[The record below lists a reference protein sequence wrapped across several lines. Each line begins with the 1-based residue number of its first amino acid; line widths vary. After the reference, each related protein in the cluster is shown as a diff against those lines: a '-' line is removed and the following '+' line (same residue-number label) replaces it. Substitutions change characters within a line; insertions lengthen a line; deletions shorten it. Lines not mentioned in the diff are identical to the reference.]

1 MPEVSAQDLR
11 RLTTLEE
18 RLAKAQGEKRSF
30 TVERRELRARATE
43 ATREARTAER
53 RAGDLESQI
62 AALLEENARL
72 ATRLEEIAKDSEE
85 LRSAGVRLRDELDA
99 AAKTSEQAAAESAQ
113 LTKSLGEAVTER
125 DAIAER
131 LKIADAQLKTEAK
144 TPILPAKDVAR
155 LIDGFVGELGTN
167 LSGMAVREGE
177 IKLQVA
183 FGKVGA
189 STGFVVPSA
198 DSPPEVRKD
207 LHEVSIR
214 FDREIE
220 TRELRR

>member
-18 RLAKAQGEKRSF
+18 RLEKVQGEKRSF
-30 TVERRELRARATE
+30 TAERRELRARATV
-43 ATREARTAER
+43 AER
-53 RAGDLESQI
+53 AVRSAERAASEIDNRLT
-62 AALLEENARL
+62 ALLEENARL
-72 ATRLEEIAKDSEE
+72 ATQLEESAADGEQ
-85 LRSAGVRLRDELDA
+85 LR
-99 AAKTSEQAAAESAQ
+99 TAAEKLREEVDASA
-113 LTKSLGEAVTER
+113 KSLDEARSETSRLTESLAKAESER
-125 DAIAER
+125 DQVAER

-183 FGKVGA
+183 FGKVGS

-220 TRELRR
+220 TREFRR

>member
-1 MPEVSAQDLR
+1 MAEVSAQDLR

-18 RLAKAQGEKRSF
+18 RLEKAQGEKRSF
-30 TVERRELRARATE
+30 TAERRELRARAT
-43 ATREARTAER
+43 AAER
-53 RAGDLESQI
+53 AARSAERAVSDTDNRLT
-62 AALLEENARL
+62 ALLEENARL
-72 ATRLEEIAKDSEE
+72 ATQLEERAADGEQ
-85 LRSAGVRLRDELDA
+85 LRSAAEKLREELDA
-99 AAKTSEQAAAESAQ
+99 SAKSLDEVRSETSRLTESLAKAESERDQ
-113 LTKSLGEAVTER
+113 VTER
-125 DAIAER
+125 
-131 LKIADAQLKTEAK
+131 LKLADAQLKTEAK

-183 FGKVGA
+183 FGKVGT

-214 FDREIE
+214 FDRAIE
-220 TRELRR
+220 PRELRR

>member
-18 RLAKAQGEKRSF
+18 RLEKVQGEKRSF
-30 TVERRELRARATE
+30 TAERRELRARATV
-43 ATREARTAER
+43 AER
-53 RAGDLESQI
+53 AVRSAERAASEIDNRLT
-62 AALLEENARL
+62 ALLEENARL
-72 ATRLEEIAKDSEE
+72 ATQLEE
-85 LRSAGVRLRDELDA
+85 A
-99 AAKTSEQAAAESAQ
+99 AADGEQLRTAAEKLREEVDASA
-113 LTKSLGEAVTER
+113 KSLDEARSETSRLTESLAKAESER
-125 DAIAER
+125 DQVAER

-183 FGKVGA
+183 FGKVGS

-214 FDREIE
+214 FDRAIE